1 MSIMR
6 PEGGWNVTRP
16 PVHPGEM
23 LRAEFMKPL
32 GISING
38 LALELHVPVTRIS
51 RIVNEHRGITADTA
65 LRLARHFGTSAD
77 FWMNIQKDYELILTR
92 HKSLKTIERQVRRRT
107 SQHDSRDPTAIA
119 CSRRRQ
125 IHGACGNWTVQVR
138 HGGALSDKHI
148 SGRIALYDPAD
159 IAYQETVAKQKCRH
173 AHLRSKGELRRQ
185 PSQPFWKSALAFALD
200 LESATQ

>member
-23 LRAEFMKPL
+23 LREEFMKPL

-51 RIVNEHRGITADTA
+51 QIVNERRGITADTA

-77 FWMNIQKDYELILTR
+77 FWMNLHAAASTATFPARPPTTPL
-92 HKSLKTIERQVRRRT
+92 LPCRRAGRRP
-107 SQHDSRDPTAIA
+107 SRGD
-119 CSRRRQ
+119 
-125 IHGACGNWTVQVR
+125 
-138 HGGALSDKHI
+138 
-148 SGRIALYDPAD
+148 
-159 IAYQETVAKQKCRH
+159 
-173 AHLRSKGELRRQ
+173 
-185 PSQPFWKSALAFALD
+185 
-200 LESATQ
+200 